1 LRSHVHHGE
10 AGTTHSASLCGR
22 ASIVIPFMDEQ
33 LFWACTL
40 EKMGL
45 APKPL
50 PAKKANETLLSAR
63 LKTVLFDTCY
73 QNNARKIGPIICS
86 TQGV

>member
-1 LRSHVHHGE
+1 
-10 AGTTHSASLCGR
+10 
-22 ASIVIPFMDEQ
+22 MDEQ

-63 LKTVLFDTCY
+63 LKTVLFDTSY